1 KNKCMSG
8 ISAPGRCSRNG
19 AFFSA
24 PSALYHACCR
34 APRFAL
40 RAWQWSRTNGGMA
53 MTFDEVLA
61 QVLDLLQRERR
72 LSYRAIK
79 VRFGLDDDHLEALK
93 DEIIEAKQLAV
104 DERGR
109 VLVWTGDS
117 ASSPPPAAPPTST
130 RVPVAAI
137 PTHLAEKILTTRHA
151 LEGER

>member
-1 KNKCMSG
+1 
-8 ISAPGRCSRNG
+8 
-19 AFFSA
+19 
-24 PSALYHACCR
+24 
-34 APRFAL
+34 
-40 RAWQWSRTNGGMA
+40 
-53 MTFDEVLA
+53 MTFDEILA
-61 QVLDLLQRERR
+61 QVLNLLQREKR

-104 DERGR
+104 DEKGR

-117 ASSPPPAAPPTST
+117 AAAPALATTPTPA

-151 LEGER
+151 LAGER